1 MRGVLRGA
9 NGLRQ
14 GRGRVMNEE
23 QCRLCG
29 YWVDEGS
36 LSSRGF
42 CGICQTAFEAG
53 LNEGSKNA

>member
-1 MRGVLRGA
+1 MK
-9 NGLRQ
+9 
-14 GRGRVMNEE
+14 EE

-29 YWVDEGS
+29 YWVDEGG

-53 LNEGSKNA
+53 LNEGKENE